1 MIKYGYVFGC
11 VLIKSRVRLHAPER
25 VPIIYF
31 RDKTRLQM
39 FYFDFNTTVSLKC
52 AALAFLESVYVDNL
66 CLLFT
71 VPWDPNICIFQD
83 AY

>member
-1 MIKYGYVFGC
+1 
-11 VLIKSRVRLHAPER
+11 
-25 VPIIYF
+25 
-31 RDKTRLQM
+31 M